1 MYHFIV
7 FINRAKVCIGG
18 FQDDTMKSVRLYQN
32 TELKVGIQIHL
43 EKSAAHHL
51 LKVLRFPEGQNI
63 TLFNG
68 DGFDYQV
75 RVVGTKKICA
85 VEVLSCEKNQRES
98 SLNLTLAQGIA
109 KGEKMDFL
117 IQKAIEL
124 GVNRIVPLQAERC
137 VVRLSGAKLIKRTE
151 HWQKIANHACEQSGR
166 SVIVE
171 VAEAK
176 SLAEVLS
183 ETEGA
188 GYVLHHR
195 AEKGLLAMKKPS
207 QATILIGPEGGLSG
221 VEIDE
226 AIASGFQP
234 LLLGNRT
241 LRTETAS
248 LAAIANMQ
256 LIWGS

>member
-1 MYHFIV
+1 
-7 FINRAKVCIGG
+7 
-18 FQDDTMKSVRLYQN
+18 MKNVRLYQN
-32 TELKVGIQIHL
+32 TTLKIGAKIELD
-43 EKSAAHHL
+43 EFAAHHL
-51 LKVLRFPEGQNI
+51 LKVLRFPEGQTI

-75 RVVGTKKICA
+75 KVVNAKKVCL
-85 VEVLSCEKNQRES
+85 VDVLSCDKNHRES

-117 IQKAIEL
+117 IQKAVEL
-124 GVNRIVPLQAERC
+124 GVNRIIPMQVERC
-137 VVRLSGAKLIKRTE
+137 VVRLSGAKLSKRIA

-171 VAEAK
+171 VAPVK
-176 SLAEVLS
+176 TLSEVL
-183 ETEGA
+183 TENGGT

-195 AEKGLLAMKKPS
+195 AKESLLAMEAPT
-207 QATILIGPEGGLSG
+207 QATILIGPEGGLSES
-221 VEIDE
+221 EINE
-226 AIASGFQP
+226 AIASNFQP
-234 LLLGNRT
+234 LLLGRRI

-256 LIWGS
+256 LLWGG